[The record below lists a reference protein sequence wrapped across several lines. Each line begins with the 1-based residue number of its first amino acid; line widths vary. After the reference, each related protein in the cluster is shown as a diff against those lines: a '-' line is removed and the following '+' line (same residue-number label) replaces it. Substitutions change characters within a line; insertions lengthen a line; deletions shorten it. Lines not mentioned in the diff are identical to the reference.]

1 MKINGF
7 NKLQWKIIDLFES
20 VPKSITSDEFSKL
33 PSYDFKID
41 KNVVMN
47 QEFFV
52 EGSKYT
58 YCKLDT
64 YKKD

>member
-33 PSYDFKID
+33 PKSDLNKD
-41 KNVVMN
+41 AVMN